1 MRRHPL
7 TTRTKKLSI
16 LALAIALAL
25 VAGAAPALAQ
35 TNAPTLSGVIDN
47 LRNVV
52 VGLLA
57 GLATLFL
64 TVGGLRY
71 MSAAGDPS
79 QVERAKVALRSAA
92 VGYGL
97 AILAPVLVGILKSV
111 VGG

>member
-1 MRRHPL
+1 MRRQPL

-16 LALAIALAL
+16 LALAIALVVL
-25 VAGAAPALAQ
+25 AGAAPALAQ
-35 TNAPTLSGVIDN
+35 TNTPTLSGVIDN

-79 QVERAKVALRSAA
+79 QVERAKVALRSAG